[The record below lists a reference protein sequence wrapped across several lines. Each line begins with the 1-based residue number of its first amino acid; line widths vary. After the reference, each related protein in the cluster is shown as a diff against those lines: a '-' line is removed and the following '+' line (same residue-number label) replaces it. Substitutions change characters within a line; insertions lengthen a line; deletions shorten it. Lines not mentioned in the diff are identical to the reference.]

1 LLSIDSPREQA
12 VDIKKENSSR
22 KSGLPIASIIAIL
35 TGITS
40 LLIFL
45 TGKSSLPDI
54 IKGETPTATITVTST
69 AAPSTTPLA
78 VVSPTAAGTGTPES
92 AFTKAVVNISAV
104 PPTDADLETV
114 PSLWTLTNFKELA
127 EPGVNSYSI
136 EVKPDSK
143 WLWDCYFCTMNE
155 NFQDYTDSLTLEFL
169 INDSPLEEQYIRTF
183 DTPGIKGWLC
193 RNWSTTLSGWPK
205 ARSVFLEIHFTHRR
219 QVSDGRAEFPAGEY
233 RQLLVVVV
241 KG

>member
-1 LLSIDSPREQA
+1 M
-12 VDIKKENSSR
+12 DIKKESSSR
-22 KSGLPIASIIAIL
+22 KSGFPIASIIAIL

-54 IKGETPTATITVTST
+54 INGGTPTATVTIPSAST

-78 VVSPTAAGTGTPES
+78 VVSPTPAGTGTPE
-92 AFTKAVVNISAV
+92 AGFTKAVINISAV

-114 PSLWTLTNFKELA
+114 PSLWTLTNFEELA
-127 EPGVNSYSI
+127 EPGVNSYSV

-155 NFQDYTDSLTLEFL
+155 NFQDFMGSLTLEFL
-169 INDSPLEEQYIRTF
+169 INDSPLEEGYIRTF

-193 RNWSTTLSGWPK
+193 RNWSTILSGWPEG
-205 ARSVFLEIHFTHRR
+205 RSVFLEIHFTHRR
-219 QVSDGRAEFPAGEY
+219 QVSDGRVEFPAGEY